1 MNVQVFGSYAYLMFL
16 YPSSNSSGSKSKKE
30 SIAGIYTS
38 TNPSSLSSIGLAT
51 KPLNSL
57 NSGLVELILKYSK
70 ISSPQRINLYSQ
82 DLGGICSIGSM
93 IIS

>member
-1 MNVQVFGSYAYLMFL
+1 MFL
-16 YPSSNSSGSKSKKE
+16 YPSSSNSSGSKSKKE

-57 NSGLVELILKYSK
+57 NSGLAELILKYSK
-70 ISSPQRINLYSQ
+70 ILSPQRINLYSQ
-82 DLGGICSIGSM
+82 DLGGICSIGS
-93 IIS
+93 IVIS

>member
-1 MNVQVFGSYAYLMFL
+1 MFL
-16 YPSSNSSGSKSKKE
+16 YSSSSNSSGSKSKKE

-38 TNPSSLSSIGLAT
+38 TNPSSLSSIGFAT

-70 ISSPQRINLYSQ
+70 ILSPPCVAGSLVFRHGVHDIKEL
-82 DLGGICSIGSM
+82 ICTPKT
-93 IIS
+93 